1 MIRTLYWLCDAMGI
15 NFFCDE
21 NITKAIYRT
30 IDSFGYK
37 VSSIREL
44 DMMGIKNGAL
54 ISFLEN
60 DDYTFITFDKDF
72 LDSLFMLKNGIIII
86 DIKPNRDS
94 FVIPILEKFLKLL
107 KENRINL
114 SNQKIILNYEF
125 IEEFTQP
132 N

>member
-30 IDSFGYK
+30 IVSFSFK
-37 VSSIREL
+37 VSSITEL
-44 DMMGIKNGAL
+44 DMMGIKNSAL

-60 DDYTFITFDKDF
+60 DDNTFITFDKDF
-72 LDSLFMLKNGIIII
+72 LDSLFTLKNGIIII

-94 FVIPILEKFLKLL
+94 FVIPVLEKFLNMI
-107 KENRINL
+107 KEDKINPL
-114 SNQKIILNYEF
+114 NQKILLNYEF
-125 IEEFTQP
+125 IQEFE
-132 N
+132 